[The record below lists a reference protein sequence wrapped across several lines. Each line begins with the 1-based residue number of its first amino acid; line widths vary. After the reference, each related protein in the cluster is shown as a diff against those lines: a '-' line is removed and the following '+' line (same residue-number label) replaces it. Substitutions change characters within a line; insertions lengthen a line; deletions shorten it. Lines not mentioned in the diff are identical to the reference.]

1 MSEVAYRNAKDL
13 TGVSMAEVPTLRSSD
28 TWLPQHR
35 VMSSSQPI
43 RALALSCHPI
53 PSVAVTAISAGL
65 VALADLPI
73 GRGALVTGAVFTGQL
88 SIGWSNDYLDAERDR
103 AVLRSDK
110 PVATGAMEPRVAGIA
125 AVVAL
130 VLTLALSAALGWPGG
145 AAALATVLC
154 AWAYNLGL
162 KATALSWLPYAI
174 AFGMLPAVATLSASP
189 PRWPAAWALTAGGL
203 LGVAAH
209 LANVLPDLGDDVATG
224 IRGLPHRIGARAT
237 ALTAVAILLTAA
249 AVILFGPVGQPGPW
263 RWAGFT
269 AAVLVAGAA
278 ARTAYGDPSSRR
290 FFRAIILIAAL
301 DLVSFAFSGIRL

>member
-1 MSEVAYRNAKDL
+1 
-13 TGVSMAEVPTLRSSD
+13 
-28 TWLPQHR
+28 
-35 VMSSSQPI
+35 MSSSQLI

-73 GRGALVTGAVFTGQL
+73 GRGALVTGTVFTGQL
-88 SIGWSNDYLDAERDR
+88 SIGWSNDYLDAERGR

-110 PVATGAMEPRVAGIA
+110 PVATGVMEPRVAGIA

-130 VLTLALSAALGWPGG
+130 ILTLALSAALGWPGG

-154 AWAYNLGL
+154 GWAYNLGL
-162 KATALSWLPYAI
+162 KATVLSWLPYAI

-224 IRGLPHRIGARAT
+224 IRGLPHRIGARTT
-237 ALTAVAILLTAA
+237 ALTAAAILLTAS
-249 AVILFGPVGQPGPW
+249 AVILFGPVGQPGTW
-263 RWAGFT
+263 RWAGFA
-269 AAVLVAGAA
+269 AAVLVAGEA
-278 ARTAYGDPSSRR
+278 ARLAYGDPSSRR
-290 FFRAIILIAAL
+290 FFRAIILIAAI

>member
-1 MSEVAYRNAKDL
+1 
-13 TGVSMAEVPTLRSSD
+13 
-28 TWLPQHR
+28 
-35 VMSSSQPI
+35 MSSSQLI

-73 GRGALVTGAVFTGQL
+73 GRGALVTGTVFTGQL

-130 VLTLALSAALGWPGG
+130 ILTLALSAALGWPGG

-162 KATALSWLPYAI
+162 KATVLSWLPYAI
-174 AFGMLPAVATLSASP
+174 AFGMLPAVATLSAWPPIWPTYFRTWAMTSP
-189 PRWPAAWALTAGGL
+189 PGSADC
-203 LGVAAH
+203 H
-209 LANVLPDLGDDVATG
+209 TG
-224 IRGLPHRIGARAT
+224 SAPEAT
-237 ALTAVAILLTAA
+237 ALTAAAILLTAS

-278 ARTAYGDPSSRR
+278 ARLAYGDPSSRR